1 MIQRLQ
7 GISITIT
14 VSTTPTIVTIV
25 PSNAAV
31 FLRHTIFPAKSL
43 RALFS
48 LLLLLLLLMS
58 KEATAVGEPS
68 RAEQILKP
76 SQPIGGS
83 ILPPQKTS
91 RAEPTFK
98 SRLLMGE
105 FSPLQASR
113 GSPVS

>member
-48 LLLLLLLLMS
+48 LQFPYPRRSTTGWPLS
-58 KEATAVGEPS
+58 IEENVGRTNSP
-68 RAEQILKP
+68 AHIIFVACCHAL
-76 SQPIGGS
+76 I
-83 ILPPQKTS
+83 IV
-91 RAEPTFK
+91 AEPVP
-98 SRLLMGE
+98 RE
-105 FSPLQASR
+105 I
-113 GSPVS
+113 